1 MQKKIFLSR
10 RLPRAGM
17 DLLKTSGFLTD
28 IHEHDDPLPP
38 KALRERVKDVHGI
51 ICLLDDR
58 IDRSLMDAA
67 PKLEVISNSA
77 VGFNNIDIDHARS
90 RNIAVCNTPGILTET
105 TAELAWALL
114 FAVARRIPESD
125 AYVREG
131 KFTGW
136 KPMLML
142 GSDIHDKTLGVIG
155 TGRIGTAFALRSKGF
170 NMRVLYSGKPNPV
183 LDREL
188 GAENVGLETLLRE
201 SDFISLHIPMRKSN
215 YHLLGKKE
223 FALMKNSAYLINTAR
238 GAVVDEAALV
248 EALRTR
254 EIAGA
259 GLDVYEDEPELTPGL
274 KGLPNVVLTPHTG
287 SASTSTRDAM
297 AAMAVENCL
306 NVLRGEKCG
315 NRVV

>member
-10 RLPRAGM
+10 RIPRAGM

-38 KALRERVKDVHGI
+38 KALRERVKDVHGL

-90 RNIAVCNTPGILTET
+90 RNIAVCNPRHPDRNHGRTRLGPAFCRSAPHPGIRCLC
-105 TAELAWALL
+105 AG
-114 FAVARRIPESD
+114 RKIH
-125 AYVREG
+125 
-131 KFTGW
+131 GW

-142 GSDIHDKTLGVIG
+142 GSDIHDKALGVIG

-170 NMRVLYSGKPNPV
+170 NMRILYSGKPNPV

-223 FALMKNSAYLINTAR
+223 FSMMKDSACLINTAR
-238 GAVVDEAALV
+238 GPVVDEAALV
-248 EALRTR
+248 EALRAR

-259 GLDVYEDEPELTPGL
+259 GLDVYEHEPELTPGL
-274 KGLPNVVLTPHTG
+274 KALTNVVLTPHTG

-297 AAMAVENCL
+297 ATMAVENCL